1 MSSKELFC
9 SPEIERL
16 FISSIL
22 NYPDAYYS
30 FSDIVNKNDFGKK
43 IHQTCWIVISDILN
57 KGEKLDYRLVALR
70 LTELKID
77 FKNELPHNLT
87 IADYLEGISF
97 IKINKDLIEQYAVE
111 LKKLSG
117 KKFLAEAALETYT
130 ALTEAK
136 NDLSYSE
143 IVQLADKTFNDKVN
157 VFENNLEE
165 DEPVDLYSGLESL
178 IEEQGEKQDQPGIDC
193 PYPILKKKYGDFYE
207 GDLFIWAS
215 RAKSGKALEENTEIP
230 TPEGWKKI
238 KDLKVGDFVFAMD
251 GTQTKVVATKS
262 WENRNIYKISC
273 NDGESLLADEEHEWL
288 LQYRSDYK
296 FKTYTSKELSYKNDR
311 GRKYATLPKSGAIN
325 MQEAEL
331 PIDPYILGQWL
342 GDGTSANTTFT
353 TMDKETVKIL
363 KNFSEK
369 QGLIFSKLKSK
380 YLYSMNMGTGV
391 SNPFKQTLKN
401 LNVLSNKHIPSI
413 YLRASISQRLELL
426 RGLMDSDGYISKKK
440 HGEMEFCNC
449 NEKLAMDTLELI
461 RSLGLCPRLRVSDAK
476 LYGKITGT
484 RYRINFYSNTY
495 NVFKLSRKHN
505 VLEKFIN
512 VKKKS
517 TNRKIKSEYYG
528 IGNTVCIQVEH
539 ESHMFL
545 CGRNMIPTHN
555 SLMLMN
561 MLHSCCN
568 SLNQN
573 VKGLYIDT
581 ELETIRV
588 QWRLMSMLT
597 GINEYYF
604 RTGKWRNNLH
614 YVKAVRECWP
624 MVKNFFGSVEHIY
637 IGNRNVEEVCSIIRR
652 WYKKNIS
659 IDPSLKGIIV
669 YDYIKLATEL
679 MSNDYGK
686 MKDYQMAGHKCDSL
700 KKLASELKCPI
711 LTSVQTNRQ
720 NASKKM
726 ADRID
731 DANAIGLSDQIVQY
745 CSNMYLFNRVLLEE
759 RQELQARYGLEK
771 VTHRLVPV
779 ATRNQGEEAPGFDG
793 DLIKIVN
800 DDGSVKYLEDVIY
813 YNVDNFR
820 VEEVGNLFSLEKNRE
835 KYKLEDNQSENV
847 ELF

>member
-1 MSSKELFC
+1 MSSKEMFC

-157 VFENNLEE
+157 IFENNLEE

-178 IEEQGEKQDQPGIDC
+178 IEEQGEKQEDAGIFC
-193 PYPILKKKYGDFYE
+193 PFKILQKKFGDFYE
-207 GDLFIWAS
+207 GDLYIWAS
-215 RAKSGKALEENTEIP
+215 RAKSGK
-230 TPEGWKKI
+230 
-238 KDLKVGDFVFAMD
+238 
-251 GTQTKVVATKS
+251 
-262 WENRNIYKISC
+262 
-273 NDGESLLADEEHEWL
+273 SL
-288 LQYRSDYK
+288 Y
-296 FKTYTSKELSYKNDR
+296 
-311 GRKYATLPKSGAIN
+311 
-325 MQEAEL
+325 
-331 PIDPYILGQWL
+331 
-342 GDGTSANTTFT
+342 
-353 TMDKETVKIL
+353 
-363 KNFSEK
+363 
-369 QGLIFSKLKSK
+369 
-380 YLYSMNMGTGV
+380 
-391 SNPFKQTLKN
+391 
-401 LNVLSNKHIPSI
+401 
-413 YLRASISQRLELL
+413 
-426 RGLMDSDGYISKKK
+426 
-440 HGEMEFCNC
+440 
-449 NEKLAMDTLELI
+449 
-461 RSLGLCPRLRVSDAK
+461 
-476 LYGKITGT
+476 
-484 RYRINFYSNTY
+484 
-495 NVFKLSRKHN
+495 
-505 VLEKFIN
+505 
-512 VKKKS
+512 
-517 TNRKIKSEYYG
+517 
-528 IGNTVCIQVEH
+528 
-539 ESHMFL
+539 
-545 CGRNMIPTHN
+545 
-555 SLMLMN
+555 LMN

-568 SLNQN
+568 NLGQN